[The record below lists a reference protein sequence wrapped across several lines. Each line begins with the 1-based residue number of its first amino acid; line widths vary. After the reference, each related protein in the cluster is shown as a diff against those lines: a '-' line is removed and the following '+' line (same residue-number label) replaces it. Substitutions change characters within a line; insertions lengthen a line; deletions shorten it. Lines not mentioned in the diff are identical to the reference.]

1 LTAGL
6 PSDVSSIKDTDID
19 WSEGL
24 FTDFRFQVLSNKSF
38 INSPAGK
45 KAIIYCQELVV
56 LRESDSR
63 ILMRDY

>member
-1 LTAGL
+1 MQ
-6 PSDVSSIKDTDID
+6 IID
-19 WSEGL
+19 RRGRI
-24 FTDFRFQVLSNKSF
+24 FTDNGMSEIPNKSF